1 MVTKSRLK
9 LIKSLSRKKNRDE
22 YQLFLVEGYK
32 SIQELSQTDLKCQ
45 QILVTEGHHAL
56 DSFAHDII
64 SRKEMALIS
73 TLKTPPGYLAV
84 FEMPIKNEIIK
95 DGLIVALDDVKDPG
109 NLGTIIRLCDWFDI
123 PQIICSQETVDV
135 FNPKCV
141 QASMA
146 SLGRVQVDYV
156 NLKELLSDD
165 NLSVFP
171 TAMNGT
177 SIYDM
182 ELPASGIIV
191 MGNESAGISDEIM
204 ELGSK
209 ISIPQYGVQPA
220 TESLNVAMAT
230 AVMLGEWRRSTGK

>member
-9 LIKSLSRKKNRDE
+9 LIKSLSRKKNRDDH
-22 YQLFLVEGYK
+22 QLFLVEGYK
-32 SIQELSQTDLKCQ
+32 SIQELSQTSLTCQ

-56 DSFAHDII
+56 DSFSPDIV
-64 SRKEMALIS
+64 SKKDMSAIS

-84 FEMPIKNEIIK
+84 FEMPIKNEIK
-95 DGLIVALDDVKDPG
+95 TDGLILALDDVKDPG

-123 PQIICSQETVDV
+123 SQILCSPETVDV

-156 NLKELLSDD
+156 ELKKHLTDSS
-165 NLSVFP
+165 LSVFP
-171 TAMNGT
+171 TAMDGT
-177 SIYDM
+177 SIYNIT
-182 ELPASGIIV
+182 LPASGVIV
-191 MGNESAGISDEIM
+191 MGNESAGISPEIM
-204 ELGSK
+204 DLGTQ
-209 ISIPQYGVQPA
+209 ISIPQYGIQPD

-230 AVMLGEWRRSTGK
+230 AVILGEWKRSTGM

>member
-9 LIKSLSRKKNRDE
+9 LIKSLSRKKNRDDH
-22 YQLFLVEGYK
+22 QLFLVEGYK
-32 SIQELSQTDLKCQ
+32 SIQELSQTSLKCQ

-56 DSFAHDII
+56 DSLSPDMV
-64 SRKEMALIS
+64 SKKEMALIS

-84 FEMPIKNEIIK
+84 FEMPIKNQIK
-95 DGLIVALDDVKDPG
+95 TDGLILALDDVKDPG
-109 NLGTIIRLCDWFDI
+109 NLGTIIRLCDWFDM
-123 PQIICSQETVDV
+123 PQIICSPETVDV

-156 NLKELLSDD
+156 ELQDYITDAGLDI
-165 NLSVFP
+165 FP

-182 ELPASGIIV
+182 ELPSTGIIV
-191 MGNESAGISDEIM
+191 MGNESAGISQEIL
-204 ELGSK
+204 EQGTK
-209 ISIPQYGVQPA
+209 ISIPPYGKQPA

-230 AVMLGEWRRSTGK
+230 AVILGEWKRSTGM